1 MSLMSVTLLSTSR
14 RSYVN
19 IPPVVTYL
27 TCCQYTQQLY
37 SVVSG
42 CIFSPFQIVIKI
54 FKTHFMSTLCPLSLI
69 SGLYGHHLNVMDW
82 TTHELIKRIDLGPD
96 GRLPLE
102 IRFLHDPTATEGYVG
117 CALSSTVFRFFRA
130 PVSVPAAFVASI
142 FNTREA

>member
-1 MSLMSVTLLSTSR
+1 MLSIYTTVVQCCLWMYFFPHFKLSLKSLR
-14 RSYVN
+14 
-19 IPPVVTYL
+19 L
-27 TCCQYTQQLY
+27 TVCPLY
-37 SVVSG
+37 
-42 CIFSPFQIVIKI
+42 I
-54 FKTHFMSTLCPLSLI
+54 HFISTLCPLSLI

-142 FNTREA
+142 LNTRES